1 MSREYFKEFIKVK
14 YRRFY
19 ADVNLYLCETPFRL
33 TPDGQRALWLLI
45 FRYITSHRENKRI
58 YGQYF
63 AITDDYAAFSVAE
76 CDTISIVEAILDI
89 LTSPENLIRVGRVVR
104 VIPEGD
110 LK

>member
-1 MSREYFKEFIKVK
+1 MSREYFKKFIKVK

-33 TPDGQRALWLLI
+33 TPDGQRALWLLV
-45 FRYITSHRENKRI
+45 FRYITNHRENKRI

-76 CDTISIVEAILDI
+76 HDTTSIVEAVIDI
-89 LTSPENLIRVGRVVR
+89 LTTPENTKRVGRVIS
-104 VIPEGD
+104 VISKEA
-110 LK
+110 